1 MRITIGE
8 SEVFSRRY
16 RSFDE
21 LMDEYIDH
29 MSERG
34 RRVPDYDVS
43 VLLTAFT
50 YWLLAVVGERAINE
64 LIDGLQKG
72 KEEEEARKARELEET
87 WHSESMAKME
97 ELRRE
102 MEELRR
108 VVQDARETPPGAEPA
123 LNEDAA
129 AASAL
134 LRWAKKENVRID
146 IVLETE
152 AEGDL
157 KEAFEALTKD
167 VPGSTIED

>member
-1 MRITIGE
+1 MRITIGG

-21 LMDEYIDH
+21 LIDEYVDH

-43 VLLTAFT
+43 VLLTAFAC
-50 YWLLAVVGERAINE
+50 WLLGVAGERAINE
-64 LIDGLQKG
+64 LIDELQRG
-72 KEEEEARKARELEET
+72 KEEEEARKTRELEET
-87 WHSESMAKME
+87 RHSELMTKME
-97 ELRRE
+97 ELRRA
-102 MEELRR
+102 
-108 VVQDARETPPGAEPA
+108 VQDARGTPLDAESA
-123 LNEDAA
+123 LKEDAA

-134 LRWAKKENVRID
+134 LRWAKKKNVKID